1 MVNVGIVGL
10 GYWGPNLLRNLVS
23 NKKTGTV
30 HMCDQDSAKLDR
42 MSERY
47 PSAKRTEDFDQM
59 LQDDS
64 IDAIVIATHV
74 SSHFPMAERTLN
86 RGKHVFVEKPFASS
100 TNQAERL
107 VSLSREKG
115 LVAMVGHTF
124 LYSPPVVA
132 IKKIVESGEL
142 GDVHFLTS
150 SRVNLGLHQKDVS
163 VIWDLAPHDF
173 SMFFYW
179 LGEEPSEV
187 KAFGHDFVID
197 GIPDVAFI
205 DLRFPSG
212 AIGNV
217 QVSWLAPS
225 KLRRTVIVGSKKMLV
240 YDDTQPDEKIKIYDK
255 GVDLIEPES
264 FGEYQLVYRTG
275 AVFSPKLDT
284 YEPLS
289 MEMDDFLRCVETG
302 EEPRANAVNGLVV
315 VRALQKADE
324 SLQEL

>member
-1 MVNVGIVGL
+1 MANVGIVGL
-10 GYWGPNLLRNLVS
+10 GYWGPNLLRNLIS
-23 NKKTGTV
+23 NRKAGTI
-30 HMCDQDSAKLDR
+30 HICDKDPAKLDR
-42 MSERY
+42 MVERY
-47 PSAKRTEDFDQM
+47 PSTKKAHSFEQM
-59 LQDDS
+59 LEDDS

-74 SSHFPMAERTLN
+74 SSHFPMARKALQSA
-86 RGKHVFVEKPFASS
+86 KHVFVEKPFASS
-100 TNQAERL
+100 TEEAEEL
-107 VSLSREKG
+107 LSLSQEKG
-115 LVAMVGHTF
+115 LVTMVGHTF
-124 LYSPPVVA
+124 LYSPPVVT
-132 IKKIVESGEL
+132 IRKIVDSGEL
-142 GDVHFLTS
+142 GDIHFLTS

-179 LGEEPSEV
+179 LNEEPSEV
-187 KAFGHDFVID
+187 KAFGHDFVIE

-212 AIGNV
+212 IIGNV

-225 KLRRTVIVGSKKMLV
+225 KLRRTVIVGSRKMLV

-275 AVFSPKLDT
+275 AVISPKLDT

-289 MEMDDFLRCVETG
+289 MEMDEFLRCVQTG
-302 EEPRANAVNGLVV
+302 EEPRANGKNGLVV
-315 VRALQKADE
+315 VKALQRADE

>member
-1 MVNVGIVGL
+1 MANVGIVGL

-23 NKKTGTV
+23 NRKAGTI
-30 HMCDQDSAKLDR
+30 HICDQDPTKLDR

-47 PSAKRTEDFDQM
+47 PSTRKAHSFEQM
-59 LQDDS
+59 LEDDS
-64 IDAIVIATHV
+64 IDAMVIATHV
-74 SSHFPMAERTLN
+74 SSHFPMARKALQ

-100 TNQAERL
+100 TEEAEEL
-107 VSLSREKG
+107 LSLSQEKG
-115 LVAMVGHTF
+115 LVTMVGHTF

-132 IKKIVESGEL
+132 IRKIVDSGEL
-142 GDVHFLTS
+142 GDIHFLTS

-179 LGEEPSEV
+179 LDEEPSEV
-187 KAFGHDFVID
+187 KAFGHDFVIE

-212 AIGNV
+212 IIGNV

-225 KLRRTVIVGSKKMLV
+225 KLRRTVIVGSRKMLV

-275 AVFSPKLDT
+275 AVISPKLDT

-289 MEMDDFLRCVETG
+289 MEMDEFLRCVQTG
-302 EEPRANAVNGLVV
+302 EEPRANGKNGLVV
-315 VRALQKADE
+315 VKALQRADE